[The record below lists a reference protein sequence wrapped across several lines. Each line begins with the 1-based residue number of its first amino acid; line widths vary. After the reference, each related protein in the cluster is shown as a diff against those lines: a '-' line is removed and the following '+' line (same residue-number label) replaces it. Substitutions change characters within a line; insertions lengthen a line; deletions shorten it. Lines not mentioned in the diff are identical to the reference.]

1 MRFSSS
7 FRQNWFCM
15 LMGSFLILY
24 IIVPL
29 AGLYFRVEADVA
41 IETLKDMEVLSV
53 MWRSIWT
60 AAMATA
66 VIFVFGTPLAY
77 FLARNE
83 FRGKSFLEAIIDVPI
98 MVPHTVAGIAVLMVF
113 SPKAL
118 IGSLI
123 LRLGFEPIN
132 SSLGIVIACIF
143 VSIPFYVDSA
153 RDAFSS
159 VSPRIEKVSRL
170 LGASMSYT
178 FFRVSLPLAR
188 RGIFSGLI
196 MSWARAVSEFG
207 AVVIIAYHPMV
218 APTLIYDRFATF
230 GLRYSTPIAVQLIT
244 LCLFMFILLR
254 LLASGKALTFNG
266 EGKNDL
272 S

>member
-1 MRFSSS
+1 MKFLSHVR
-7 FRQNWFCM
+7 NKWFCV
-15 LMGSFLILY
+15 LMGSFLVAY

-29 AGLYFRVEADVA
+29 AGLYLRVDIQVA
-41 IETLKDMEVLSV
+41 MKTLKDMEVLSA
-53 MWRSIWT
+53 MWRSVWT
-60 AAMATA
+60 AAMATG
-66 VIFVFGTPLAY
+66 VIFIFGTPLAY

-83 FRGKSFLEAIIDVPI
+83 FRGKSFLEAVIDVPI
-98 MVPHTVAGIAVLMVF
+98 MVPHTVAGIAVLMIF
-113 SPKAL
+113 SPKAFL
-118 IGSLI
+118 GSLLI
-123 LRLGFEPIN
+123 RIGLEPIN
-132 SSLGIVIACIF
+132 SSLGIVMACIF

-153 RDAFSS
+153 RDAFSA

-170 LGASMSYT
+170 LGASMGYT
-178 FFRVSLPLAR
+178 FFRISLPLAR

-230 GLRYSTPIAVQLIT
+230 GLKYSTPIAVQLIT

-254 LLASGKALTFNG
+254 LLASGKDLGFRG
-266 EGKNDL
+266 EETNDL
-272 S
+272 P